1 MITAAVPRPS
11 AVSAQAASGA
21 GAAAAVSQER
31 RRSVWAILLR
41 HRFDPAV
48 RRDFKPGDMLI
59 ANEVGHIILREGV
72 TGRVLTPL
80 AELLELGPTQ
90 LAPVI
95 GVDRTTARR
104 YAQGDQALPKHSAE
118 TVLRLAELEAF
129 AMDAFET
136 ERAAHD
142 WLKKEH
148 PMLGESPIDAASS
161 SYGAQR
167 VREILTAIKYGGVV

>member
-1 MITAAVPRPS
+1 MTAAAILHHP
-11 AVSAQAASGA
+11 
-21 GAAAAVSQER
+21 AAAGVAARAAARSQEN

-41 HRFDPAV
+41 DHFDPAV
-48 RRDFKPGDMLI
+48 HRDLKLENMLI
-59 ANEVGHIILREGV
+59 ANEVGHVILREGV

-95 GVDRTTARR
+95 GVDRATARR
-104 YAQGDQALPKHSAE
+104 YARDDQPLPKHSAE
-118 TVLRLAELEAF
+118 TVLHLAELEAF
-129 AMDAFET
+129 ALDVFDSEQ
-136 ERAAHD
+136 AAHD
-142 WLKKEH
+142 WLKSEH

>member
-1 MITAAVPRPS
+1 MSTAAIPRPDGDSETGSDS
-11 AVSAQAASGA
+11 AGER
-21 GAAAAVSQER
+21 SQNK
-31 RRSVWAILLR
+31 RSKLWAILLR
-41 HRFDPAV
+41 GHAGAGHRDL
-48 RRDFKPGDMLI
+48 KPGNLSI
-59 ANEVGHIILREGV
+59 SNEVGRAILREGIS
-72 TGRVLTPL
+72 GRVLTPL

-104 YAQGDQALPKHSAE
+104 YARDDQTLPTHSAE

-129 AMDAFET
+129 VLDVFASEQ
-136 ERAAHD
+136 AAHD
-142 WLKKEH
+142 WLKTEH
-148 PMLGESPIDAASS
+148 PLLGESPIDAAST

>member
-1 MITAAVPRPS
+1 MSVTALPRP
-11 AVSAQAASGA
+11 ADAAAMAAQAAA
-21 GAAAAVSQER
+21 RSQEN

-41 HRFDPAV
+41 HHVDPAAPHDLTLDNM
-48 RRDFKPGDMLI
+48 RI
-59 ANEVGHIILREGV
+59 ANDVGHVILREGV
-72 TGRVLTPL
+72 AGRVLTPL

-95 GVDRTTARR
+95 GIDRTTARR
-104 YAQGDQALPKHSAE
+104 YARDDQPLPKHSAE
-118 TVLRLAELEAF
+118 TVLHLAELEAF
-129 AMDAFET
+129 ALDVFDSEQ
-136 ERAAHD
+136 AAHD
-142 WLKKEH
+142 WLKSAH